1 MGTAHLNQR
10 SIMMKTTN
18 KQDQLSKSIV
28 EFKNSNQTG
37 EDYMKLITTI
47 QMVMRQGSG
56 LCWDEVESIVNNS
69 LK

>member
-1 MGTAHLNQR
+1 
-10 SIMMKTTN
+10 MMNTTN

-47 QMVMRQGSG
+47 QIVMRQGSG